1 MKVPQILQDYLLLI
15 VGNTLLR
22 KALSQNILTKIIFN
36 FDSVVVLIC
45 AQYQIAKYLK
55 RIWKTLFRKN
65 LNVFTDKQTGNFC
78 ITSQ

>member
-1 MKVPQILQDYLLLI
+1 MTVPQILQDCLLLI

-55 RIWKTLFRKN
+55 
-65 LNVFTDKQTGNFC
+65 C
-78 ITSQ
+78 I

>member
-15 VGNTLLR
+15 VENTLLR

-36 FDSVVVLIC
+36 FDLVMVLIC

-55 RIWKTLFRKN
+55 SI
-65 LNVFTDKQTGNFC
+65 
-78 ITSQ
+78 